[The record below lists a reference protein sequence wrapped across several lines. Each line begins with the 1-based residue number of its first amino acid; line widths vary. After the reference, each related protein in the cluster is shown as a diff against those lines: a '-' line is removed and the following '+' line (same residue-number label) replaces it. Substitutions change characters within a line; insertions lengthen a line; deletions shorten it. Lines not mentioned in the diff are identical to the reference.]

1 MGRPLQPSA
10 ISEAKGY
17 YLKHKERKPKGEPVV
32 TQPLGG
38 PPKHLLPEE
47 KKIWKE
53 MAKHL
58 PPGVAKVTDRD
69 TFEIMVCLFTKE
81 RARTIKISERGQML
95 SIMSRFGMA
104 PSDRTK
110 VHADAAPTDELEDFL
125 AGYTPPAPKL
135 Q

>member
-1 MGRPLQPSA
+1 MGRPTQPSA
-10 ISEAKGY
+10 ISDAKGY

-32 TQPLGG
+32 TQRLGG

-53 MAKHL
+53 LAKHL
-58 PPGVAKVTDRD
+58 PSGVAKLPDRAS
-69 TFEIMVCLFTKE
+69 FEIMVRLFTKE
-81 RARTIKISERGQML
+81 RARTIKISERSQML
-95 SIMSRFGMA
+95 SIMSRFGMTH
-104 PSDRTK
+104 SDRAK
-110 VHADAAPTDELEDFL
+110 VHGDAAPTDELEDFL